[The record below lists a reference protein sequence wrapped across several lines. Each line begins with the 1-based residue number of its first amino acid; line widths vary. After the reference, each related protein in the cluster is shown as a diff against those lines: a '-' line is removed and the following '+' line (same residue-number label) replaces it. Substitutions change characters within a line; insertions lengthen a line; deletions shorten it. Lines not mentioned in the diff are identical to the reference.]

1 MLDNYYVQGT
11 GNNYRNKAQGDRF
24 VKKSMALVDQ
34 TNFRATL
41 R

>member
-24 VKKSMALVDQ
+24 VKKEYGTGRS
-34 TNFRATL
+34 NKF
-41 R
+41 